1 MNKRLYPPCPLF
13 TKLCMEEGSETVLDK
28 YFDVDGEVIGD
39 APQQLK
45 DEIEMIRYGDIDD
58 DGNWYLPENHRQRL
72 E

>member
-1 MNKRLYPPCPLF
+1 MYDA
-13 TKLCMEEGSETVLDK
+13 LCDEYGTEAVLEMF
-28 YFDVDGEVIGD
+28 FDENDEVIED

-45 DEIEMIRYGDIDD
+45 DEIEMLRYGDIDD